1 MFCFNRCKISYFAA
15 FYQLLYLLQGMKSL
29 RTIFKYIKK
38 YPRLL
43 ISYFG
48 FNILSAIFGVLSLG
62 LLSPFLMLIF
72 KQGDVFKNVSG
83 TGFFNRINPV
93 NYFKDW
99 LYNVIKEDGGN
110 IKALMVIC
118 LVVFASILLKNIF
131 AYLSMYFLNPI
142 RNRILNDM
150 RTSMYSK
157 ILQLPIGYFN
167 EQRKGDIMSRLSNDL
182 ADVEGSTISV
192 LESMFREPITILLFF
207 AYMIILS
214 PQLTLF
220 LVIFLPVA
228 GFILGRIGRSLKKE
242 NKNVLQQFGKLFSTI
257 EETLGGIRIIKAF
270 NAEKKIQGKFEAE
283 NEAMYHLKNKA
294 NRRRDLA
301 SPVSEALGVTA
312 VLCILW
318 YGGRLVLSGDK
329 SFTLNA
335 GDFLAYIAIFT
346 QLIQPLKS
354 LSNAS
359 YNIQKGAASIERI
372 ESLINENVGIKELP
386 GAKVLDTFSDSIE
399 LKNVGFS
406 YDDTVILK
414 NINLTIKKGK
424 TVALVGSSGAGK
436 STLADLIPRFI
447 DAGEGE
453 VLIDGI
459 NIKNYTLHSIRNQMG
474 IVTQEA
480 ILFNDTI
487 ANNIALAKDNAA
499 KDEIISAATIANAAH
514 FINLKEE
521 GYETNIGDRGMKLSG
536 GERQRMTIA
545 RAVLKNPP
553 ILILDEATSALD
565 TESERLVQDAINNLM
580 NNRTSIVIA
589 HRLSTI
595 RHADEI
601 IVLQKG
607 EIVERGTHDGLI
619 AQDGFYKRLVDM
631 QEVR

>member
-1 MFCFNRCKISYFAA
+1 
-15 FYQLLYLLQGMKSL
+15 MKSL
-29 RTIFKYIKK
+29 LSIFKYIKK
-38 YPRLL
+38 YPRLVF
-43 ISYFG
+43 SYFG

-72 KQGDVFKNVSG
+72 KQGDAFKAISSTGSFSG
-83 TGFFNRINPV
+83 MNPV
-93 NYFKDW
+93 NYFKEW
-99 LYNVIKEDGGN
+99 LYKLINEPGGN
-110 IKALMVIC
+110 IKALIVIC
-118 LVVFASILLKNIF
+118 FVVFGAILLKNLF

-150 RTSMYSK
+150 RSSMYAK
-157 ILQLPIGYFN
+157 ILQLPIGYFS
-167 EQRKGDIMSRLSNDL
+167 EQRKGDIMSKLSNDL
-182 ADVEGSTISV
+182 ADVEGSTVGV
-192 LESMFREPITILLFF
+192 LESLFREPITIILFF
-207 AYMIILS
+207 VYMVILS

-220 LVIFLPVA
+220 LVIFLPIA
-228 GFILGRIGRSLKKE
+228 GFILGRIGRSLKKD
-242 NKNVLQQFGKLFSTI
+242 NKKVLQQFGVLFSTI

-270 NAEKKIQGKFEAE
+270 NAEKKIQRKFEQE
-283 NEAMYHLKNKA
+283 NDAMFHLKNRA

-318 YGGRLVLSGDK
+318 YGGRLVLSGDP

-354 LSNAS
+354 LSTAS

-372 ESLINENVGIKELP
+372 ENLINENVGIKEMPDAQEL
-386 GAKVLDTFSDSIE
+386 KTFSHSIE
-399 LKNVGFS
+399 LRNVSFS
-406 YDDTVILK
+406 YEDAVILK
-414 NINLTIKKGK
+414 NINLTIGKGK
-424 TVALVGSSGAGK
+424 MIALVGSSGAGK
-436 STLADLIPRFI
+436 STLADLVPRFI

-453 VLIDGI
+453 VLIDGV

-487 ANNIALAKDNAA
+487 ANNIALAKDNAS
-499 KDEIISAATIANAAH
+499 KEEIVNAAVIANAAD
-514 FINLKEE
+514 FIETKEE
-521 GYETNIGDRGMKLSG
+521 GYETNIGDRGLKLSG

-553 ILILDEATSALD
+553 ILILDEATSSLD

-580 NNRTSIVIA
+580 SNRTSIVIA

-607 EIVERGTHDGLI
+607 EIVERGTHDSLI
-619 AQDGFYKRLVDM
+619 NQNGFYKRLVDM
-631 QEVR
+631 QEVK

>member
-1 MFCFNRCKISYFAA
+1 
-15 FYQLLYLLQGMKSL
+15 MKSL

-38 YPRLL
+38 YPGLVVT
-43 ISYFG
+43 YFG
-48 FNILSAIFGVLSLG
+48 FNVLSAVFGVISLG

-72 KQGDVFKNVSG
+72 KQGDAFKAVSG
-83 TGFFNRINPV
+83 TGFFSRINPV
-93 NYFKDW
+93 NHFKEW
-99 LYNVIKEDGGN
+99 VYSILNGPGGN
-110 IKALMVIC
+110 IKALMIIC

-142 RNRILNDM
+142 RNHILNDM
-150 RTSMYSK
+150 RSNMYGK
-157 ILQLPIGYFN
+157 ILQLPIGYFS
-167 EQRKGDIMSRLSNDL
+167 EQRKGDIMSKLSNDL
-182 ADVEGSTISV
+182 NDVEVSTISV
-192 LESMFREPITILLFF
+192 LESIFREPITIILFF
-207 AYMIILS
+207 IYMVLLS

-228 GFILGRIGRSLKKE
+228 GLILGRIGRSLKKE
-242 NKNVLQQFGKLFSTI
+242 NKQVLQQFGRIFSTI

-270 NAEKKIQGKFEAE
+270 NAEKKMQAKFENE
-283 NEAMYHLKNKA
+283 NDAMYHLKNKA

-312 VLCILW
+312 VLCILG
-318 YGGRLVLSGDK
+318 YGGRLVLSGDP

-346 QLIQPLKS
+346 QLIQPLKA
-354 LSNAS
+354 LSSAS
-359 YNIQKGAASIERI
+359 YNVQKGAASIERI
-372 ESLINENVGIKELP
+372 ESMINEEVSIKEIANPKHLE
-386 GAKVLDTFSDSIE
+386 AFTHSVEFR
-399 LKNVGFS
+399 NVSFS
-406 YDDTVILK
+406 YGDVVILK
-414 NINLTIKKGK
+414 NINLVIEKGR

-436 STLADLIPRFI
+436 STLADLVPRFI

-459 NIKNYTLHSIRNQMG
+459 NIKDYTLHSIRSQMG

-487 ANNIALAKDNAA
+487 ANNIALAKDNAG
-499 KDEIISAATIANAAH
+499 KEEIIQAAIIANAAK
-514 FINLKEE
+514 FIETKEQ
-521 GYETNIGDRGMKLSG
+521 GYETNIGDRGLKLSG
-536 GERQRMTIA
+536 GERQRVTIA

-553 ILILDEATSALD
+553 ILILDEATSSLD
-565 TESERLVQDAINNLM
+565 TESERLVQDAINHLM

-601 IVLQKG
+601 VVLQKG
-607 EIVERGTHDGLI
+607 EIVERGTHDSLI
-619 AQDGFYKRLVDM
+619 ANNGFYKRLVDM
-631 QEVR
+631 QEVK

>member
-1 MFCFNRCKISYFAA
+1 
-15 FYQLLYLLQGMKSL
+15 MKSL

-38 YPRLL
+38 YPGLVVT
-43 ISYFG
+43 YFG
-48 FNILSAIFGVLSLG
+48 FNVLSAVFGVISLG

-72 KQGDVFKNVSG
+72 KQGDALKAVSG
-83 TGFFNRINPV
+83 TGFFSRINPV
-93 NYFKDW
+93 NHFKEW
-99 LYNVIKEDGGN
+99 VYNILNEPGGN
-110 IKALMVIC
+110 IKALMIIC
-118 LVVFASILLKNIF
+118 LVVFGSILLKNIF

-142 RNRILNDM
+142 RNHILNDM
-150 RTSMYSK
+150 RSNMYGK
-157 ILQLPIGYFN
+157 ILQLPIGYFS
-167 EQRKGDIMSRLSNDL
+167 EQRKGDIMSKLSNDL
-182 ADVEGSTISV
+182 NDVEVSTISV
-192 LESMFREPITILLFF
+192 LESIFREPITIILFF
-207 AYMIILS
+207 IYMVLLS

-228 GFILGRIGRSLKKE
+228 GLILGRIGRSLKKE
-242 NKNVLQQFGKLFSTI
+242 NREVLQQFGRLFSTI

-270 NAEKKIQGKFEAE
+270 NAEKKMQAKFENE

-312 VLCILW
+312 VLCILG
-318 YGGRLVLSGDK
+318 YGGRLVLSGDP

-346 QLIQPLKS
+346 QLIQPLKA
-354 LSNAS
+354 LSSAS
-359 YNIQKGAASIERI
+359 YNVQKGAASIERI
-372 ESLINENVGIKELP
+372 ESMINEEVSIKEIVNPKHLE
-386 GAKVLDTFSDSIE
+386 AFTHSVEFR
-399 LKNVGFS
+399 NVSFS
-406 YDDTVILK
+406 YGDVVILK
-414 NINLTIKKGK
+414 NINLVIEKGR

-436 STLADLIPRFI
+436 STLADLVPRFI

-459 NIKNYTLHSIRNQMG
+459 NIKDYTLHSVRSQMG

-487 ANNIALAKDNAA
+487 ANNIALAKDNAG
-499 KDEIISAATIANAAH
+499 KEEIIQAAIIANAAK
-514 FINLKEE
+514 FIETKEQ
-521 GYETNIGDRGMKLSG
+521 GYETNIGDRGLKLSG

-553 ILILDEATSALD
+553 ILILDEATSSLD
-565 TESERLVQDAINNLM
+565 TESERLVQDAINHLM

-601 IVLQKG
+601 VVLQKG
-607 EIVERGTHDGLI
+607 EIVERGTHDSLI
-619 AQDGFYKRLVDM
+619 AHNGFYKRLVDM
-631 QEVR
+631 QEVK